1 MLKTKDILPK
11 LNEVSSKLFNCNI
24 SELTEKQLYT
34 VMCTLLKELLAQKRK
49 KFKDEISPK
58 NKKQVY
64 YMSMEFLVGTSLRNN
79 LYNLGL
85 EGEFRHVLKKEGF
98 NILINYFY
106 PNKTSEIN
114 ITQKPT
120 SKE

>member
-24 SELTEKQLYT
+24 GELTEKQLYT

-58 NKKQVY
+58 NKKIRPHPHAGNDFQP
-64 YMSMEFLVGTSLRNN
+64 
-79 LYNLGL
+79 
-85 EGEFRHVLKKEGF
+85 
-98 NILINYFY
+98 FY
-106 PNKTSEIN
+106 SVIR
-114 ITQKPT
+114 
-120 SKE
+120 SH